1 MGGSAS
7 APKPPDTT
15 RFSQG
20 MESMSRQSQ
29 EWAREM
35 WDTGQQEWG
44 KLQEW
49 SQQYMGKAMP
59 AMEESFDWARQQRER
74 FDEYVQPQMQSLFN
88 EAEKYASKGE
98 EDRQRAAAVQDVASA
113 SEAQR
118 AAQQRKLESY
128 GIDPSETR
136 YQALDKQAG
145 VAQAAASALAANQAG
160 ERTKQIGRDL
170 RGQAINVGQ
179 NYLTD
184 ANQNTQIA
192 GNLGQGAIG
201 TAAGATATGANVQ
214 NSAGQYWGMAQNQ
227 MGDAAGIVDTAY
239 GRELDY
245 AADQRAASAQDFNQ
259 MMAVGEMAGG
269 MMPMGG
275 MAEGGVINAP
285 GGPTDDAG
293 AVAIS
298 DGEYV
303 IPADVVRRLGTNHFD
318 KLIEKEVGRPPPSE
332 KQAIPI
338 DPNQGLAQP
347 PMERAR
353 AGVLQ

>member
-1 MGGSAS
+1 M
-7 APKPPDTT
+7 D
-15 RFSQG
+15 
-20 MESMSRQSQ
+20 MSKQSQ
-29 EWAREM
+29 EWAKEM

-44 KLQEW
+44 KLQDW

-59 AMEESFDWARQQRER
+59 AMEESFDWAKQQRER
-74 FDEYVQPQMQSLFN
+74 FDEYVQPQMESLFN

-98 EDRQRAAAVQDVASA
+98 EDRQRASAIQDTKSA

-118 AAQQRKLESY
+118 NAQLRKLEGY

-136 YQALDKQAG
+136 YQSLDAQAG
-145 VAQAAASALAANQAG
+145 VTEAAASAFAANQAG

-170 RGQAINVGQ
+170 RAQAINVGS

-192 GNLGQGAIG
+192 GNLGQGALG
-201 TAAGATATGANVQ
+201 AAGGATATGANVA
-214 NSAGQYWGMAQNQ
+214 NSGGQMWGMAQNQ

-245 AADQRAASAQDFNQ
+245 AADSRAASAQDFNQ
-259 MMAVGEMAGG
+259 AMAVGNMAGG
-269 MMPMGG
+269 MVPG
-275 MAEGGVINAP
+275 MAEGGAINGP

-303 IPADVVRRLGTNHFD
+303 IPADVVRKLGTNHFD
-318 KLIEKEVGRPPPSE
+318 KMIEKEVGRPPPSQKE
-332 KQAIPI
+332 AIPI
-338 DPNQGLAQP
+338 PQVQG
-347 PMERAR
+347 
-353 AGVLQ
+353 VF